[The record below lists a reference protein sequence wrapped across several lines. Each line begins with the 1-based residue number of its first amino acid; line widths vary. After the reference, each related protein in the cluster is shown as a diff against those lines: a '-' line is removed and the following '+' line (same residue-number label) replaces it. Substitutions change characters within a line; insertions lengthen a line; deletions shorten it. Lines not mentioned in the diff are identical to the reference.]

1 MKLSTTYPISHTR
14 PTAWSY
20 CAGMCLGIGGHSFA
34 FDAHVPKARGLRVF
48 IANEEYNQSLTK
60 EVGR

>member
-20 CAGMCLGIGGHSFA
+20 CAGMCMDAGGRSFTL
-34 FDAHVPKARGLRVF
+34 DAQVTKARSLRAV